1 MKQVHRI
8 AKVGEQVMLSDYQKW
23 NMRAV
28 EAMGNTIFIVTG
40 MLDSCRLNTQEGKP
54 LYHSWY
60 VVLESE

>member
-8 AKVGEQVMLSDYQKW
+8 AKVGEQVILSDYQKW
-23 NMRAV
+23 NE
-28 EAMGNTIFIVTG
+28 EAMGNTIFTVTG